1 MCYVAREYGWY
12 CRIVVRSSSRESSRG
27 EVNGPVAA
35 ARCFPPV
42 KNAAHRYG
50 WSQQPVGRSMFTRA
64 KGGSTASLVGR
75 FTGQRAAPR
84 CRVSPPSAEQP
95 FEIIAT
101 YIGLRVQKYQ
111 NIRVARKSIAS
122 YLRRVLPLCFS
133 CALLFV
139 AWPCYNV
146 LELIIQPARGGASFP
161 PPPFGTIVRS
171 TAPRARLLL
180 ICCCAARFHSSLSL
194 PNHEMSH
201 DIHRWYCPG

>member
-1 MCYVAREYGWY
+1 M
-12 CRIVVRSSSRESSRG
+12 ESTTCG
-27 EVNGPVAA
+27 EVNVHQG
-35 ARCFPPV
+35 
-42 KNAAHRYG
+42 KG
-50 WSQQPVGRSMFTRA
+50 WVYSKLGRALYRAEGSA
-64 KGGSTASLVGR
+64 KGV
-75 FTGQRAAPR
+75 
-84 CRVSPPSAEQP
+84 VSPPPPQNNRLK
-95 FEIIAT
+95 IIAT

-146 LELIIQPARGGASFP
+146 LELNKQIQPARRGRVFST
-161 PPPFGTIVRS
+161 PPPFRGTIVRS

-180 ICCCAARFHSSLSL
+180 LDFEHSSLSL